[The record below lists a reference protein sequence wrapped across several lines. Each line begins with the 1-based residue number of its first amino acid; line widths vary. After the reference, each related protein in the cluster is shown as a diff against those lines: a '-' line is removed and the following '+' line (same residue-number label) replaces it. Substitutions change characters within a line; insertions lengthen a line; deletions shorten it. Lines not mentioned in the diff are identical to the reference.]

1 MAKLTVGLSMIEK
14 PLFLVDYGYNII
26 KKWVCVYSFEAQR

>member
-1 MAKLTVGLSMIEK
+1 MAKLTVGLSMIEY

-26 KKWVCVYSFEAQR
+26 KKMGLRIPF